1 MKIALLDDY
10 QDVARSLAPWER
22 LSACE
27 VVVFRDHLDDED
39 AVVRRL
45 ADFDIVMVMR
55 ERTPLP
61 ARMLARLPK
70 LKLIVTGGM
79 RNASIDMQAA
89 RERGIVVSGTAGLP
103 YPTAELTVGLM
114 LAWARSIPQEDRAL
128 REGRFQTTLGRGLNG
143 KTLGLFGLGTL
154 GSRVAKVAL
163 ALEMNVVA
171 WSQNLTDERA
181 AAAGVKRVEKDEL
194 LRQADYI
201 SMHLVLSDRTR
212 NVIGARELS
221 LMKRTA
227 CLINTSRAGLVDQQ
241 ALVAALNDRT
251 IAGAAI
257 DVYDV
262 EPLPRDHPLQR
273 APNTV
278 LTPHLGYV
286 TIETYE
292 IFHREALENIESFLA
307 GKPLRVLNAPTAG

>member
-10 QDVARSLAPWER
+10 QRVALSMADWER
-22 LSACE
+22 LRPTHE
-27 VVVFRDHLDDED
+27 VVAFNDHLDNDD
-39 AVVRRL
+39 ALVQRL

-55 ERTPLP
+55 ERTPLT
-61 ARMLARLPK
+61 ARVLQRLPK

-89 RERGIVVSGTAGLP
+89 RERGIVVSGTGGLP
-103 YPTAELTVGLM
+103 YPTAELTIGLM
-114 LAWARSIPQEDRAL
+114 IAWSRSIPQEDRAL

-143 KTLGLFGLGTL
+143 RTLGAIGLGTL

-181 AAAGVKRVEKDEL
+181 AAVGVKRVEKDDL
-194 LRQADYI
+194 LRQADYV
-201 SMHLVLSDRTR
+201 SLHVVLSERTR
-212 NVIGARELS
+212 NIIGARELA
-221 LMKRTA
+221 LMKPTA

-241 ALVAALNDRT
+241 ALLAALNEKR
-251 IAGAAI
+251 IAGAAL

-286 TIETYE
+286 TAETYAV
-292 IFHREALENIESFLA
+292 FFREALEDIEAFLG
-307 GKPLRVLNAPTAG
+307 GKPARVLNAA

>member
-1 MKIALLDDY
+1 MAL
-10 QDVARSLAPWER
+10 SLADWER
-22 LSACE
+22 LRPTHE
-27 VVVFRDHLDDED
+27 VVAFNDHLDNDD
-39 AVVRRL
+39 ALVQRL

-55 ERTPLP
+55 ERTPLT
-61 ARMLARLPK
+61 ARVLQRLPK

-89 RERGIVVSGTAGLP
+89 RERGIVVSGTGGLP
-103 YPTAELTVGLM
+103 YPTAELTIGLM
-114 LAWARSIPQEDRAL
+114 IAWSRSIPQEDRAL

-143 KTLGLFGLGTL
+143 RTLGAIGLGTL

-181 AAAGVKRVEKDEL
+181 AAVGVKRVEKDDL
-194 LRQADYI
+194 LRQADYV
-201 SMHLVLSDRTR
+201 SLHVVLSERTR
-212 NVIGARELS
+212 NIIGARELA
-221 LMKRTA
+221 LMKPTA

-241 ALVAALNDRT
+241 ALLAALNEKR
-251 IAGAAI
+251 IAGAAL

-286 TIETYE
+286 TAETYAV
-292 IFHREALENIESFLA
+292 FFREALEDIEAFLG
-307 GKPLRVLNAPTAG
+307 GKPARVLNAA

>member
-10 QDVARSLAPWER
+10 QRVALSLADWER
-22 LSACE
+22 LRPTHE
-27 VVVFRDHLDDED
+27 VVAFNDHLDNDD
-39 AVVRRL
+39 ALVQRL

-55 ERTPLP
+55 ERTPLT
-61 ARMLARLPK
+61 ARVLQRLPK

-89 RERGIVVSGTAGLP
+89 RERGIVVSGTGGLP
-103 YPTAELTVGLM
+103 YPTAELTIGLM
-114 LAWARSIPQEDRAL
+114 IAWSRSIPQEDRAL

-143 KTLGLFGLGTL
+143 RTLGAIGLGTL

-181 AAAGVKRVEKDEL
+181 AAVGVKRVEKDDL
-194 LRQADYI
+194 LRQADYV
-201 SMHLVLSDRTR
+201 SLHVVLSERTR
-212 NVIGARELS
+212 NIIGARELA
-221 LMKRTA
+221 LMKPTA

-241 ALVAALNDRT
+241 ALLAALNEKR
-251 IAGAAI
+251 IAGAAL

-286 TIETYE
+286 TAETYAV
-292 IFHREALENIESFLA
+292 FFREALEDIEAFLG
-307 GKPLRVLNAPTAG
+307 GKPARVLNAA